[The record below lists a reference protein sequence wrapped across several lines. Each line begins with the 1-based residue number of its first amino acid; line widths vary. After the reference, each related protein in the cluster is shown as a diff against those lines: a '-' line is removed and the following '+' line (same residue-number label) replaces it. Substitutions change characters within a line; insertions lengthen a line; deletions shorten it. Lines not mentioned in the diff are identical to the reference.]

1 MRIVPVHPAPTAQ
14 PRVQNIH
21 SNPKTNALEKRA
33 GYRRLFEKNI
43 KLTIQTDAGTESFL
57 ARNGAGS
64 EPVPAIPLQPLQA
77 NHVLYLNDD
86 ARHQPLCNKLKRLG
100 ITCVFVAAKV
110 SV

>member
-1 MRIVPVHPAPTAQ
+1 MPHTLATFVLDAPRGTN
-14 PRVQNIH
+14 RV
-21 SNPKTNALEKRA
+21 A
-33 GYRRLFEKNI
+33 GHTVTQEVVKIDLDSAVEDGWEVD
-43 KLTIQTDAGTESFL
+43 LTEGGL
-57 ARNGAGS
+57 AYVAS
-64 EPVPAIPLQPLQA
+64 VDSAIPLQPLQA